1 MLMFSWLFLV
11 VCVVSGF
18 RQKSAVE
25 SDGVPAEVTN
35 AIRFAKGNAKQ
46 ALQSVEVAAVKM
58 RDAKAVAEEKL
69 AQKASRERELEVAA
83 KEKIARMKENQDQA
97 KLKMEAAALVFAK
110 HAELNQANIDAKKA
124 GDAVAALV
132 DKHGQLNDELQIKMA
147 ELDNKLIEKEAV
159 MKQAE
164 VERDAAVDKCN
175 EAEVAFRVARE
186 KDDTQIAALKQ
197 ASEDETKASE
207 KAAKLAE
214 DAKNACTEAEDAKSA
229 LADSIIALSKAKEVV
244 AYKREMKTH
253 LWALYDRI
261 EEFYNAAS
269 ALTKVMRDSEDACNK
284 KPYECL
290 VLDGP
295 GGGGKELKVV
305 LNAYNNM
312 VLQFQQIKKLYIEV
326 YAEIAEAGIE
336 IETNAMAQVHLSC
349 DPYKELEEEDN
360 PSKFNELCNDGLWP
374 KMGLDKYRFF

>member
-1 MLMFSWLFLV
+1 MFSWLFLV

-83 KEKIARMKENQDQA
+83 KEKIARMKENQEQV

-110 HAELNQANIDAKKA
+110 NAELKQANIDASNA
-124 GDAVAALV
+124 DDALAALV
-132 DKHGQLNDELQIKMA
+132 ENHEKLNGELQLKMA
-147 ELDNKLIEKEAV
+147 ELDNKLIEKESA

-164 VERDAAVDKCN
+164 VERDAAVKKVA
-175 EAEVAFRVARE
+175 EADTNRRAARKFDE
-186 KDDTQIAALKQ
+186 KQIAALNQ
-197 ASEDETKASE
+197 AKADEIKASE
-207 KAAKLAE
+207 NASRLAE
-214 DAKNACTEAEDAKSA
+214 DAKNACREAEEAQSA
-229 LADSIIALSKAKEVV
+229 LADSIVALTKAKEVV